1 MVATQTVAMQ
11 AESLE
16 FPDREAPEPE
26 EVCGQHPPSSCGR
39 GEHRYRRLDGLEM
52 GAWRSFLAASTTVIA
67 RLNHD
72 LEAECGISMHE
83 YEILVR
89 LSEAPHR
96 TMRMSALAD
105 HVSHSRSRLTHTVGR
120 MEKEGY
126 VVRVSCPS
134 DRRGVNCELTEAGL
148 AFLREAAPVH
158 LDGVRRHLLDH
169 LSRDQLTLMA
179 ELMGT
184 VTDVS

>member
-1 MVATQTVAMQ
+1 
-11 AESLE
+11 
-16 FPDREAPEPE
+16 
-26 EVCGQHPPSSCGR
+26 
-39 GEHRYRRLDGLEM
+39 M
-52 GAWRSFLAASTTVIA
+52 GAWRSFLAASTLVIA

-96 TMRMSALAD
+96 SMRMSALAD
-105 HVSHSRSRLTHTVGR
+105 DVSHSRSRLTHTVRR

-126 VVRVSCPS
+126 VVRVACPS

-148 AFLREAAPVH
+148 AFLREVAPVH
-158 LDGVRRHLLDH
+158 LDGVRRHLLDR

-179 ELMGT
+179 ELMGA
-184 VTDVS
+184 VADVS